1 MKKIIVVG
9 LGNVGFT
16 YVNISVA
23 RGIEAEWVFVDK
35 NEDIALAHAIDF
47 SDMVSILPRNGSKF
61 RVGTLES
68 DGADADI
75 VVVCASI
82 PADKSFSDRL
92 ALAGANAKL
101 MKNFGDTLKK
111 VGFKG
116 TVIVAANPCDVMAA
130 VFHYASG
137 LPAEKVISA
146 GTILDS
152 ARLKKLVSHYFN
164 VESDSV
170 TLSMIAEHGA
180 SAVPVWSSAKVGE
193 TFIKDLPQF
202 TEELKEQLYVDSKK
216 VAFEI
221 FSRKGNTQF
230 GIGTSL
236 YEITAA
242 ILNNKRKIMTVGV
255 KLPNDF
261 KHPGIYFTI
270 PVIVGE
276 NGYEYLKE
284 KMSLTPEEWER
295 FDKASEGFCKVH
307 NDTLGQV
314 GVTHKFK

>member
-1 MKKIIVVG
+1 MKKIIVIG

-16 YVNISVA
+16 FVNVSVC
-23 RGIEAEWVFVDK
+23 RGLQAEWVFVDK
-35 NEDIALAHAIDF
+35 SEEIAYAHAKDF
-47 SDMVSILPRNGSKF
+47 SDMVSIMPRNGSTF
-61 RVGTLES
+61 RIGTLEE
-68 DGADADI
+68 DGADADL

-82 PADKSFSDRL
+82 PASKDFSDRL
-92 ALAGANAKL
+92 ALAGANSKL
-101 MKNFGDTLKK
+101 MNSFGSTLKK

-116 TVIVAANPCDVMAA
+116 TVIVASNPCDVMAA

-152 ARLKKLVSHYFN
+152 ARLKKLISHHFN
-164 VESDSV
+164 IQSDSV
-170 TLSMIAEHGA
+170 SISMIAEHGA
-180 SAVPVWSSAKVGE
+180 SAVPVWSTAKVGE

-202 TEELKEQLYVDSKK
+202 TEEIKEKLYEDSKK
-216 VAFEI
+216 EAFEI

-236 YEITAA
+236 FEIADA
-242 ILNNKRKIMTVGV
+242 VLNNKRSILTVGV
-255 KLPNDF
+255 KLPDTF

-284 KMSLTPEEWER
+284 KMSLTPQEWER
-295 FDKASEGFCKVH
+295 FDTAAEKFAKVH
-307 NDTLGQV
+307 NDTLSQV
-314 GVTHKFK
+314 GVTHVFK